1 MTSRIANALSLVAV
15 LGLIA
20 FLMTGNANWP
30 SRPAREVPATF
41 KSALFDAQKSKP
53 KMLIQMQV
61 ELSDGRTVPAW
72 STIGIAP
79 QPGARIILRE
89 HANILGAAWLYWD
102 GIAQD
107 PAPDPTRDQPQ

>member
-1 MTSRIANALSLVAV
+1 VTSRFTNALSLVAV

-20 FLMTGNANWP
+20 FLVAAIVGFANWP

-41 KSALFDAQKSKP
+41 KSAMFDAKKSKP
-53 KMLIQMQV
+53 KIMIQMQV
-61 ELSDGRTVPAW
+61 ELPDGRSAPAW

-102 GIAQD
+102 GLVQD
-107 PAPDPTRDQPQ
+107 PAPDQPK